1 VIVMDQN
8 QLNQVRLRL
17 TSTKNPIVIDTE
29 TNKDWIVR
37 EDRYCMGFS
46 LCIDRETFYIP
57 VEHYE
62 WGAEEPTGV
71 DITGFFDVL
80 PNVPLVF
87 HNAKWDVDVLEQM
100 KIVLPVEQ
108 VFCTLVMAHLIDEN
122 EFNYSLDYLVSKYL
136 GIHKDTK
143 LAKAMDA
150 YKWEHVP
157 VKIMGKYSEQD
168 AIVTWNLFYYLLNK
182 FDLYQGLWEATDRDF
197 MYLLKEMEVKG
208 IRVNK
213 ERVQVSLKETEKW
226 CDGYVKQLG
235 FDPGKKS
242 LLEEYVFGVLGLEPL
257 SYTPKTHKPQINT
270 KFLERTDHAWCKG
283 FREFKQQQKRLTSY
297 YRPYLRLAPH
307 GRFHPEFKQH
317 GTVTGRLSCADPN
330 MQQIPRDSDIKGFFM
345 PEEGCE
351 LWELDYRTLEFRLGA
366 VYGKQQNA
374 LEIFHAEG
382 DIHQLTASSL
392 GVPRQ
397 EGKTINFALAYGA
410 GAGQLADT
418 MGIPEDQAQSIV
430 TDFRKTY
437 SDMYRKSKE
446 AAVIC
451 QAQGGKVKMWHGRY
465 RHFIHSN
472 QYHNAWSAC
481 IQGGSFQIVKVGMLK
496 LREKGFDMRNQVHDA
511 VWLNLDP
518 SKRSIES
525 QLEEASALLSDWTVE
540 MFGLRFST
548 EAKRLS

>member
-1 VIVMDQN
+1 MIIETQE
-8 QLNQVRLRL
+8 QLETVRQKLLKTR
-17 TSTKNPIVIDTE
+17 NPIVCDTE

-46 LCIDRETFYIP
+46 LCIDRETFYVP

-62 WGAEEPTGV
+62 WGATEPTGL
-71 DITGFFDVL
+71 DITGFFDNL
-80 PNVPLVF
+80 AKVPLVF

-100 KIVLPVEQ
+100 KVFLPVDQ
-108 VFCTLVMAHLIDEN
+108 VYCTLVMAHLIDEN
-122 EFNYSLDYLVSKYL
+122 EFNYGLDYLVSKYL

-143 LAKAMDA
+143 LAKAMDN

-182 FDLYQGLWEATDRDF
+182 FDEYQRLWEATDRDF

-208 IRVNK
+208 IRVNREK
-213 ERVQVSLKETEKW
+213 VEVSLIETQGW
-226 CDGYVKQLG
+226 CVEYIKQLG
-235 FDPGKKS
+235 FDPGNKKQ
-242 LLEEYVFGVLGLEPL
+242 LQEYVFGTLGLRPL
-257 SYTPKTHKPQINT
+257 SYTTKKLDPQINT
-270 KFLERTDHAWCKG
+270 KFLERTDHPWCKG

-297 YRPYLRLAPH
+297 YRPYLRLAPR
-307 GRFHPEFKQH
+307 GRFHPNFKQH

-345 PEEGCE
+345 PEDGCE

-374 LEIFHAEG
+374 LDIFRSEG
-382 DIHQLTASSL
+382 DIHQLTADSL

-418 MGIPEDQAQSIV
+418 MGIPEEQAQSIV
-430 TDFRKTY
+430 TDFRRTY

-446 AAVIC
+446 AAVVC
-451 QAQGGKVKMWHGRY
+451 MGNNGKVKMWHGRY
-465 RHFIHSN
+465 RHFQHSS

-496 LREKGFDMRNQVHDA
+496 LRDKNFDMRNQVHDA
-511 VWLNLDP
+511 VWLNIDP
-518 SKRSIES
+518 SKRSVES
-525 QLEEASALLSDWTVE
+525 QIDEASSLLSDWTVE
-540 MFGLRFST
+540 NFGLRFST
-548 EAKRLS
+548 EAKRLA